1 MTEQC
6 KLCGSQG
13 VEQYCARPR
22 CPAHVESEN
31 RRLHA
36 GPPPT
41 YYTTPPDFKNCM
53 NYQEHGPTP
62 CWHPHCN
69 CFETRRDWARD
80 WPPHS
85 YPDPWKSSRSEIIPP
100 MIGLALV
107 LGGLLAAILFLR

>member
-41 YYTTPPDFKNCM
+41 YYTTPPDFTKCM

-69 CFETRRDWARD
+69 CFKFAAK
-80 WPPHS
+80 
-85 YPDPWKSSRSEIIPP
+85 YPDPWKTGRAETIACVA
-100 MIGLALV
+100 GVALV
-107 LGGLLAAILFLR
+107 LSGFALLALSFFGYFR